1 MNKDLIAIQIRN
13 EERCYNA
20 SLDKYDNQVR
30 KSIDN
35 GSFVDSKE
43 AIILFRASID
53 TVEAYVKKYRVLTLR
68 GENATIRNLL
78 CEAYKSDKDL
88 AFMLIRCVLS
98 VLIKSED
105 KILNV
110 GRRVSTVAQNYIRS
124 STMEAND
131 VDAYS
136 ALERRYKRYNKA
148 TREAKIKKIAKTNIN
163 LDLKGDMVLKLGV
176 TILELIDKS
185 GCSLIVKEQR
195 TDAKYVRLSNE
206 TRSLILQS
214 KTFFNSLLTVYYP
227 FVVVPRPWTDI
238 EGSGGYY
245 TNKSIKFIRARNFKD
260 FTIIRRHNPD
270 VSRLMAVINS
280 IQETPYRVNK
290 RVLEVIEQIQEASIV
305 DPSSPPRSPFLLGKI
320 PYNRDMDART
330 LVVKD
335 SYPEIKEYFRA
346 LDLQNELITR
356 IQSKRIGFE
365 LSLMVARE
373 FQQYD
378 KIYFSYNT
386 DFRGRLYP
394 IQQYLNPQGTDQT
407 KALLEFGE
415 GQVLTDRGFYWLKI
429 HGANCYGYDKLT
441 YSERIK
447 AIEAHHHEILE
458 IYRDPIANSKYWY
471 KTDNPLLYLA
481 FCFSYGD
488 YIHNPKGLCYNVVQ
502 LDGTCSGLQMYAG
515 LLKDREGAEAVN
527 VINNNTLT
535 VSDVYAKVAV
545 EVNKLLEEGNY
556 AKEISFTTRGG
567 ERRTLSTYIEAN
579 SLKGNITRSHTKR
592 NTMTQPYSVT
602 RRGMF
607 EQLYDMLQEYEEE
620 NKVFWKGDKFIV
632 ATLLAE
638 LNDVAITKV
647 VKGAKVGQKILKDIL
662 GRALRETKIDYAYWE
677 TPIYRFPVVQRI
689 KKEKRRRY
697 RTTFGDLVLYDPTN
711 ETHVLRMLNGI
722 APNFIH
728 SLDATVLYRTVELC
742 KEHNVNCFWLIHD
755 SYGVLPND
763 VDTLN
768 TSFRRAYVEVFK
780 ENPLQ
785 EWVST
790 IHNDSLQEVEQIM
803 INNLDL
809 DEVISSN
816 YIIT

>member
-1 MNKDLIAIQIRN
+1 MTDLIAVQIRN

-43 AIILFRASID
+43 AIILFRATID
-53 TVEAYVKKYRVLTLR
+53 TVEAYIKKYRVLPLK
-68 GENATIRNLL
+68 GDNFTIRNML
-78 CEAYKSDKDL
+78 CNAYKSDKDL
-88 AFMLIRCVLS
+88 SFMIIRCVLS
-98 VLIKSED
+98 VLIKCEE
-105 KILNV
+105 KILLA
-110 GRRVSTVAQNYIRS
+110 GKRVSTVAQNYIRAS
-124 STMEAND
+124 NMEANNT
-131 VDAYS
+131 DAYA

-148 TREAKIKKIAKTNIN
+148 TREAKIKKVARENIN
-163 LDLKGDMVLKLGV
+163 LDLKGDMALKLGV
-176 TILELIDKS
+176 TLLELVDKS

-206 TRSLILQS
+206 TRALILQS

-227 FVVVPRPWTDI
+227 FVVTPRPWTEI

-270 VSRLMAVINS
+270 VSRLMAIINS
-280 IQETPYRVNK
+280 IQETPYRINK
-290 RVLEVIEQIQEASIV
+290 RVLEVIEQIQDASIV
-305 DPSSPPRSPFLLGKI
+305 DPTSPTKSPFLIGKI
-320 PYNRDMDART
+320 PYNMDMNARE
-330 LVVKD
+330 LVHKEA
-335 SYPEIKEYFRA
+335 YPELKEYLRA
-346 LDLQNELITR
+346 LDLQKELITR

-415 GQVLTDRGFYWLKI
+415 GQVLTDRGLYWLKI
-429 HGANCYGYDKLT
+429 HGANCYGYDKMI

-447 AIEAHHHEILE
+447 AIESHHNEIMAVYE
-458 IYRDPIANSKYWY
+458 DPIGNSKYWY

-515 LLKDREGAEAVN
+515 LLKDKEGAEAVN
-527 VINNNTLT
+527 VVNNDSLT
-535 VSDVYAKVAV
+535 VSDVYAKVAC
-545 EVNKLLEEGNY
+545 EVNRLLEDGDYSKN
-556 AKEISFTTRGG
+556 INFTTRGG
-567 ERRTLSTYIEAN
+567 ETRTLSTYIEAN

-607 EQLYDMLQEYEEE
+607 EQLYDLLQEYEEE
-620 NKVFWKGDKFIV
+620 NKVFWKGDKFVV

-638 LNDVAITKV
+638 LNDKAITKV
-647 VKGAKVGQKILKDIL
+647 VKGAKVGQKVLKDTL
-662 GRALRETKIDYAYWE
+662 GKALRETKLDYAYWE

-689 KKEKRRRY
+689 KKEKRRQY
-697 RTTFGDLVLYDPTN
+697 KTSFGSLVLYDPTT
-711 ETHVLRMLNGI
+711 ETHILRMLNGI

-742 KEHNVNCFWLIHD
+742 KEHNVNSFWLIHD

-780 ENPLQ
+780 ENPLE
-785 EWVST
+785 EWVNT
-790 IHNDSLQEVEQIM
+790 IHKDSLEALQQIM
-803 INNLDL
+803 INTLDL
-809 DEVISSN
+809 DEVIKSN